1 MTNEPSTSQ
10 EQPQLKHPQRSI
22 CSAQNLSQLP
32 GVLVRSEGSP
42 PVDDMDVNNVYDHL
56 GIVIRFYQKVFARN
70 SIDGKGQDLLATVH
84 YEKEFSNAFWNG
96 TQLVFGDGDGKV
108 FARFTEAVDVTAIEL
123 AKGVVQSEVGLQYI
137 SQSGA
142 LVTSITDVFG
152 ALTKQYALRQTVEQA
167 DWLIG
172 AGLLKKGLALRSMK
186 SPGTAYDDPILG
198 KDPQPGHMRNYVKT
212 SHDNGG
218 VHINSGIPN
227 HAFYLCATKIGG
239 YSWEKAGKI
248 WYETLRGSRL
258 RPNTGFRRFAA
269 LTVEQADT
277 LFGQD
282 SAELRAVQEAWKEV
296 GIAIR

>member
-1 MTNEPSTSQ
+1 MTDEPSTSQ

-22 CSAQNLSQLP
+22 YSAQNLPQLP

-42 PVDDMDVNNVYDHL
+42 PVDDLDVNNVYDHL

-70 SIDGKGQDLLATVH
+70 SIDGNGQDLLATVH

-108 FARFTEAVDVTAIEL
+108 FARFAEAVDITAHEL
-123 AKGVVQSEVGLQYI
+123 AKGVIQSEVDLQYI
-137 SQSGA
+137 SQPGA
-142 LVTSITDVFG
+142 LVTSIADVFG
-152 ALTKQYALRQTVEQA
+152 ALTKQYALGQTVEQA

-198 KDPQPGHMRNYVKT
+198 KDPQPAHMKGYVKT
-212 SHDNGG
+212 SQDNGG
-218 VHINSGIPN
+218 VHINSGVPN
-227 HAFYLCATKIGG
+227 HAFYRCATKIGG

-248 WYETLRGSRL
+248 WYETLCDPRL

-269 LTVEQADT
+269 LTVEQAGT

-282 SAELRAVQEAWKEV
+282 SVELRAVQEAWKEV